1 MKTLKVILWIVFFA
15 VSCRRPIEELHTFTV
30 VGQCLLPG
38 YSRDL
43 DIKGNFAYVA
53 NDQGGMQIVDIRDF
67 SAPRVVGNYFSQVNV
82 QGIAVRDSFAY
93 LALAAGPPN
102 NGGLVIVNVSDETNP
117 VFVSQDNWF
126 YAYNVTAPAMPADT
140 DTQYVFIAGRYWFI
154 VEDVTW
160 PQYPS
165 YARRFATPGN
175 VRDLE
180 VVDSLVYLA
189 AEQVGLL
196 IYNLKHPDS
205 TVLVGEIDT
214 PSNARSVY
222 VADGYA
228 YIADGN
234 DGLVIVDARDPANPL
249 IAGQYDTP
257 GYAQGIFVHNNL
269 AYVADGSEGLQVIDV
284 SDPASPKRYGSLK
297 TTYAYSLKSID
308 DMIYLVDRDQGLLM
322 ITETQL

>member
-1 MKTLKVILWIVFFA
+1 MKILKTVLWIAFFVA
-15 VSCRRPIEELHTFTV
+15 ACRRPTEELHTYEV
-30 VGQCLLPG
+30 AGQCLLPG

-43 DIKGNFAYVA
+43 DLQGDYAYVA
-53 NDQGGMQIVDIRDF
+53 NDQGGMQVVDISNPF
-67 SAPRVVGNYFSQVNV
+67 APHTVGEYFSQVNV

-102 NGGLVIVNVSDETNP
+102 NGGLVIVNVQDPTDP

-126 YAYNVTAPAMPADT
+126 YAYNVSAPAMPSGT
-140 DTQYVFIAGRYWFI
+140 DTQYVYIAGRYWFI
-154 VEDVTW
+154 VEDVSW

-180 VVDSLVYLA
+180 VIDSLAFLA

-196 IYNLKHPDS
+196 IYNLNHPDS

-214 PSNARSVY
+214 PSNARSVI
-222 VADGYA
+222 VESGYA

-234 DGLVIVDARDPANPL
+234 DGLIIIDIRDPVKPVR
-249 IAGQYDTP
+249 IGQYDTP
-257 GYAQGIFVHNNL
+257 GYAQGIYVQDDL

-284 SDPASPKRYGSLK
+284 SDPADPKLYGSLK
-297 TTYAYSLKSID
+297 TDYAYNVKYADGIF
-308 DMIYLVDRDQGLLM
+308 LVDRDQGLLF
-322 ITETQL
+322 ITEIKL

>member
-1 MKTLKVILWIVFFA
+1 MKILKTFLWIAFFVVA
-15 VSCRRPIEELHTFTV
+15 CRRPTEELHAFGV

-43 DIKGNFAYVA
+43 DLQGDYAYVA
-53 NDQGGMQIVDIRDF
+53 NDQGGMQVVDVSDPF
-67 SAPRVVGNYFSQVNV
+67 APDAVGEYSSQVNV

-102 NGGLVIVNVSDETNP
+102 NGGLVIVNVQDPTDP

-126 YAYNVTAPAMPADT
+126 YAYNVSAPAMPSDT
-140 DTQYVFIAGRYWFI
+140 DTQYVYIAGRYWFI
-154 VEDVTW
+154 VEDVSW

-180 VVDSLVYLA
+180 IVDSLAFLA

-196 IYNLKHPDS
+196 IFNLNHPDS
-205 TVLVGEIDT
+205 TVLIGEIDT
-214 PSNARSVY
+214 PSNARSVF
-222 VADGYA
+222 VRNGYA
-228 YIADGN
+228 YVADGN
-234 DGLVIVDARDPANPL
+234 DGLIIIDARDPENPAL
-249 IAGQYDTP
+249 AGQYDTP
-257 GYAQGIFVHNNL
+257 GYAQGIHVQDDL

-284 SDPASPKRYGSLK
+284 SDPANPRLYGRLK
-297 TTYAYSLKSID
+297 TPYAYNVKYADGIF
-308 DMIYLVDRDQGLLM
+308 LVDRDQGLLF
-322 ITETQL
+322 INEIEL